1 MICNAQRFPAAV
13 TSQTCGEPVA
23 VFRIEERNDRT
34 LILMTV
40 GFGAGGAFYGVEIS
54 SSALGALIAGL
65 FHGFLVYGFLVA
77 FLE

>member
-1 MICNAQRFPAAV
+1 
-13 TSQTCGEPVA
+13 
-23 VFRIEERNDRT
+23 
-34 LILMTV
+34 MTV